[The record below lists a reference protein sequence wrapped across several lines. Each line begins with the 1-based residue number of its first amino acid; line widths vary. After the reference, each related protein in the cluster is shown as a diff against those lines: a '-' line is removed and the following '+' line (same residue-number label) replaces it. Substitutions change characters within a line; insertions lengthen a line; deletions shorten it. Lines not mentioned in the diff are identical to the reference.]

1 MIKEEKLEKTV
12 PLFTQNIYS
21 FFTQSLQEK
30 NIQYANPSWDFGNS
44 RTIHFDFKPFGEI
57 GFGGNIRYRF
67 WAEGSSLQE
76 EIDEVND
83 FNDEEYFNN
92 QNIDFNKSIF
102 IRANSELIIN
112 PKKENEL
119 TDFINKWNKE
129 NKNLRAVKRP
139 GTALLVD
146 YINLETLFT
155 DSQDPQK
162 IFTELYLKRM
172 EEIKEFFCAL
182 YTKQLLFKSSDFI
195 DNFESLGIIKYFRE
209 LKDNHIIFRTFMSKD
224 NDEDYIEGKFLYS
237 FATKERGVFFTLCHK
252 EIKIKI
258 NLENFEEETFPVDE
272 GTVNKLK
279 DFFFRYKDL

>member
-1 MIKEEKLEKTV
+1 MEIIV
-12 PLFTQNIYS
+12 PSFIETIYS
-21 FFTQSLQEK
+21 LFTQSLQEK

-44 RTIHFDFKPFGEI
+44 RTIYFDFKPFGEI

-92 QNIDFNKSIF
+92 QNIDFNKCIF

-172 EEIKEFFCAL
+172 EEIKEFFCSL
-182 YTKQLLFKSSDFI
+182 YTKNFLFKSSDFI

-252 EIKIKI
+252 EIKIRI

-272 GTVNKLK
+272 NTVNKLK